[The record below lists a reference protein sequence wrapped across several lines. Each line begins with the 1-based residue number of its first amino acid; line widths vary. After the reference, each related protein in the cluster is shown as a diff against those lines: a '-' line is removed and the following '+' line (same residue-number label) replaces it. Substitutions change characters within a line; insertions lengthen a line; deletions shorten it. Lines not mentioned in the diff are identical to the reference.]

1 MEKTK
6 QEEFTIMVDVL
17 KEVIE
22 SAEKYSKELK
32 NMIDEHEKGNLVDMN
47 RMEVVTKELEK
58 TEKEFVECRKR
69 AELLI
74 TQIIKK

>member
-1 MEKTK
+1 
-6 QEEFTIMVDVL
+6 MVDVL